1 MNYHLKNVHVSAQTL
16 LYLVRQEFWP
26 LGGRNTARQ
35 IVQNCVVCF
44 KNKPKNLEQ
53 IMGNLPRERITPSSP
68 FTHVAIDFTGPFY
81 IIYKG
86 QRKGIYHKCYVA
98 IFICFI
104 TKAIH
109 IEVVTQLTIE
119 AMIATLKR
127 FFSRR
132 GKSTLICT
140 DNATN
145 SIGAS
150 RELQR
155 LYNLIK
161 NPPDILANY
170 LTIEEITWK
179 FIPPRSP
186 NFGGL
191 WEGCVKSFKHHFKR
205 TVGDA
210 RLTLEQFITITTQI
224 EGILNSRPLTP
235 MSSDPNDFAV
245 LTPGHFLIGRPL
257 QSLPEPDMT
266 DNLDNRLSQ
275 WQKLTKFVQF
285 IWRKWRLYYLN
296 NLQARHKWQFEKE
309 SVTPN
314 SMVILKDENLPPCK
328 WTMGRILEIVKGS
341 DGKVSVVKVKIP
353 QGIFKRGISKICLL
367 PNV

>member
-1 MNYHLKNVHVSAQTL
+1 MNYYHLKSLHVGAQTL
-16 LYLVRQEFWP
+16 LFLVRQEFWP

-35 IVQNCVVCF
+35 TAQNCVVCF

-68 FTHVAIDFTGPFY
+68 FTHIGIDFTGPFY
-81 IIYKG
+81 IKYKG

-109 IEVVTQLTIE
+109 IEVVPELTTE
-119 AMIATLKR
+119 AMIAALKR
-127 FFSRR
+127 FFSKR
-132 GKSTLICT
+132 KSTSICT

-145 SIGAS
+145 FIGAS

-161 NPPDILANY
+161 NPPDILDNY
-170 LTIEEITWK
+170 LTNEEITWK

-186 NFGGL
+186 NFGEL
-191 WEGCVKSFKHHFKR
+191 WDAGVKSFKHFKR
-205 TVGDA
+205 TVSDA

-224 EGILNSRPLTP
+224 ESILNSRPLTP

-266 DNLDNRLSQ
+266 DKLDNRLSQ

-285 IWRKWRLYYLN
+285 IWHKERLDYLN
-296 NLQARHKWQFEKE
+296 NLQADI
-309 SVTPN
+309 N
-314 SMVILKDENLPPCK
+314 GNLRK
-328 WTMGRILEIVKGS
+328 KM
-341 DGKVSVVKVKIP
+341 
-353 QGIFKRGISKICLL
+353 
-367 PNV
+367 

>member
-1 MNYHLKNVHVSAQTL
+1 MNYYHLKNLQVGAQTL

-53 IMGNLPRERITPSSP
+53 IMGNLPRERIIPSPP
-68 FTHVAIDFTGPFY
+68 FTHVGIDFTGPFY
-81 IIYKG
+81 IKYKG

-98 IFICFI
+98 IFICFFKK
-104 TKAIH
+104 TIH
-109 IEVVTQLTIE
+109 IEVVTELTTE

-132 GKSTLICT
+132 GKSTSICT

-145 SIGAS
+145 FIGAS

-161 NPPDILANY
+161 KSTRYSFANY
-170 LTIEEITWK
+170 LTNEEITWK
-179 FIPPRSP
+179 FIPPRSL

-191 WEGCVKSFKHHFKR
+191 WEAGVKSFKHHFKR

-224 EGILNSRPLTP
+224 ESILNSRPLTP

-245 LTPGHFLIGRPL
+245 LTPGHFLIGKT
-257 QSLPEPDMT
+257 S
-266 DNLDNRLSQ
+266 S
-275 WQKLTKFVQF
+275 KF
-285 IWRKWRLYYLN
+285 
-296 NLQARHKWQFEKE
+296 
-309 SVTPN
+309 T
-314 SMVILKDENLPPCK
+314 
-328 WTMGRILEIVKGS
+328 
-341 DGKVSVVKVKIP
+341 
-353 QGIFKRGISKICLL
+353 
-367 PNV
+367 